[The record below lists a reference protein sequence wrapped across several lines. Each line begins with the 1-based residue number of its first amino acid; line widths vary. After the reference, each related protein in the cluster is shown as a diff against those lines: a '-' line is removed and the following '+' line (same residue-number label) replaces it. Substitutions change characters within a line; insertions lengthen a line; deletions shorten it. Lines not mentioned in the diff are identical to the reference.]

1 MNKRRVCFD
10 NIPVIF
16 LINDKESRINTWLY
30 DVRRFQMNVERFEI
44 QIKPLIEKM
53 MEKKRKFRETIEKL
67 DSQLKIIQQRK
78 SVK

>member
-1 MNKRRVCFD
+1 MNNRRVCFD
-10 NIPVIF
+10 KVPVIF

-30 DVRRFQMNVERFEI
+30 DVKRFQMNVERFEL

-67 DSQLKIIQQRK
+67 DSELKIIQQRK